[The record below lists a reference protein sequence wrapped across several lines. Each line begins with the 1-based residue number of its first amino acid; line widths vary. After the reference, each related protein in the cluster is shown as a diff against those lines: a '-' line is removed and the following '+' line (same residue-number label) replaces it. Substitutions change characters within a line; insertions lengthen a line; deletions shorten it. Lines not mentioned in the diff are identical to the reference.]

1 MRRIKELDFNILA
14 REDVAKEGEEK
25 GKDIEL
31 YLPGPDTI
39 RLLIIQLVYWKS
51 KRSKSQYVCWL

>member
-14 REDVAKEGEEK
+14 WEDVAKEGEEK

-31 YLPGPDTI
+31 YLPSSDTI

-51 KRSKSQYVCWL
+51 KRSKSFT

>member
-14 REDVAKEGEEK
+14 WEDVAKEGEEK

-51 KRSKSQYVCWL
+51 KRSKSFT

>member
-14 REDVAKEGEEK
+14 REDVTKKGEEK

-51 KRSKSQYVCWL
+51 KRSKSFT